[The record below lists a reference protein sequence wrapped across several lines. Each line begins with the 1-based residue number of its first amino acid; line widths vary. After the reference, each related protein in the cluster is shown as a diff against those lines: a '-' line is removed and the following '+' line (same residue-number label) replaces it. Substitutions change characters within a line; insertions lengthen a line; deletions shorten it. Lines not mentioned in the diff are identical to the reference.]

1 MDRQNQEPNET
12 ADYPVNGK
20 LDRIPVPCYSGPSIC
35 YLRADKSHLKYF
47 N

>member
-20 LDRIPVPCYSGPSIC
+20 TGQDSSAVLQCTQ
-35 YLRADKSHLKYF
+35 YLLPQSRQVTS
-47 N
+47 